1 MVRSCD
7 WNVLCSPCLWGIK
20 ILTLTFFFERVVPIP
35 QISSFRKVKIIENK
49 VLGEKKQKRERNN
62 HYAVLILE
70 AEYVPQSL
78 DKQPCLVGRVGSQP
92 LEQPAEI
99 LRTKSLG
106 SSDVIGPNVEIIWG
120 FCIPR

>member
-1 MVRSCD
+1 M
-7 WNVLCSPCLWGIK
+7 
-20 ILTLTFFFERVVPIP
+20 VPIP

-120 FCIPR
+120 FCIPPVDSLFKCYKEAVGGHNYMKYNN